1 MTPPVQLSTGVR
13 SWARTLGGHLQSLA
27 SAGVMGLALVTLSPA
42 AFAAWELQQLMD
54 SLAKNKSGRATFVE
68 KKYISLL
75 DQPVESSGELLY
87 TAPGRLEKR
96 TLKPRPESLLI
107 DNGALTVERGKRRMV
122 LRLQDYPELV
132 AFTESIRG
140 TLAGDT
146 VALKR
151 IYNLDLDGSEERWTL
166 TLRPVETKML
176 DVVQRIRIGG
186 SRAEVKSVEIEQ
198 ADKDRSVML
207 ITPLATP

>member
-1 MTPPVQLSTGVR
+1 MNDARAPIKQPLKALLAGAGLLLSLCCAPVHAAWDVAQLM
-13 SWARTLGGHLQSLA
+13 Q
-27 SAGVMGLALVTLSPA
+27 GLA
-42 AFAAWELQQLMD
+42 Q
-54 SLAKNKSGRATFVE
+54 NKSGRASFVE
-68 KKYISLL
+68 TKYIALL
-75 DQPVESSGELLY
+75 DKPVESSGELFY

-107 DNGALTVERGKRRMV
+107 DNGTLTVERGKRRTV

-146 VALKR
+146 AALKR
-151 IYNLDLDGSEERWTL
+151 IYNLDLEGSEERWTL
-166 TLRPVETKML
+166 TLRPIETKML
-176 DVVQRIRIGG
+176 DVVQRIRISG
-186 SRAEVKSVEIEQ
+186 SHAEVKSIDIEQ

-207 ITPLATP
+207 IDKLATP